1 MALIVGWCLATVP
14 YERYLAVSEK
24 QFGCAQGGALA
35 VGERKIALAREIANL
50 TPQEREI
57 LAYLVTRNEQV
68 FMGTHHPQKAG
79 TRLTKG
85 LFKPAPVQGVSD
97 DFLGYPYRVPDEV

>member
-1 MALIVGWCLATVP
+1 MALIVGGCLA
-14 YERYLAVSEK
+14 AVSFAERRG
-24 QFGCAQGGALA
+24 QPRGPRERWCAGRRPRC
-35 VGERKIALAREIANL
+35 GERKIALAREIANL

-79 TRLTKG
+79 GSVALLQRPFPLNASCLKA
-85 LFKPAPVQGVSD
+85 LLLV
-97 DFLGYPYRVPDEV
+97 